1 MGIYLIGIC
10 MLFRG
15 KLKTRVNFLNLVK
28 KPRHRVQRY
37 PIKSPE
43 TSLISGILGSDLGI
57 RLQEFPAGW
66 FSSYSSDI
74 PAILAHKQSLVH
86 ASIWRRFWND

>member
-1 MGIYLIGIC
+1 MMVEAKDIN
-10 MLFRG
+10 
-15 KLKTRVNFLNLVK
+15 KTFLRRV
-28 KPRHRVQRY
+28 PRY
-37 PIKSPE
+37 PIEAHQAE

-86 ASIWRRFWND
+86 SSIWRRFWND